1 MCKSGQQAASKG
13 KRATILQRPFP
24 LLTACFLLPS
34 LLGCH
39 SYPPPTPLSELT
51 AQQTMGHQVFQQ
63 RCSLC
68 HYDRRDDSLHGPS
81 LISIYKKPYLHSGAP
96 ANDERVRATIL
107 HGHNLM
113 PAQPNIDPTDLDDLL
128 AYLHTL

>member
-1 MCKSGQQAASKG
+1 MLKGRQQAKG
-13 KRATILQRPFP
+13 NREQKAVSRY
-24 LLTACFLLPS
+24 LLPVACCFLPAFI
-34 LLGCH
+34 GCH
-39 SYPPPTPLSELT
+39 SYPPPTPLLQLT
-51 AQQTMGHQVFQQ
+51 EQQTIGHQVFEQ

-96 ANDERVRATIL
+96 ANDERVTATIL

-113 PAQPNIDPTDLDDLL
+113 PAQPNIDPGELDDLL

>member
-1 MCKSGQQAASKG
+1 MRSYGTSHFRLLCAISVLYPLSSVLSGCK
-13 KRATILQRPFP
+13 
-24 LLTACFLLPS
+24 
-34 LLGCH
+34 
-39 SYPPPTPLSELT
+39 SYPPPTPLSQLT
-51 AQQTMGHQVFQQ
+51 QQQTIGHQVFEQ

-81 LISIYKKPYLHSGAP
+81 LMSMYRKPYLHSGAP
-96 ANDERVRATIL
+96 ANDERVTATIL

-113 PAQPNIDPTDLDDLL
+113 PAQPNIDPTELDDLI